1 VLAARTVNELGVGK
15 WSLGPEQRAAHALMA
30 RVPPLVPVSVNER
43 LVPHLA
49 TREECYVFPAGLERA
64 QWVLDLDAIIAREQ
78 VAGFE
83 VVARERGWVLLRR
96 KS

>member
-1 VLAARTVNELGVGK
+1 
-15 WSLGPEQRAAHALMA
+15 
-30 RVPPLVPVSVNER
+30 VSVNER

-64 QWVLDLDAIIAREQ
+64 QWVLDLGSIIARQ
-78 VAGFE
+78 QIAGFE
-83 VVARERGWVLLRR
+83 VVARERGWALLRR